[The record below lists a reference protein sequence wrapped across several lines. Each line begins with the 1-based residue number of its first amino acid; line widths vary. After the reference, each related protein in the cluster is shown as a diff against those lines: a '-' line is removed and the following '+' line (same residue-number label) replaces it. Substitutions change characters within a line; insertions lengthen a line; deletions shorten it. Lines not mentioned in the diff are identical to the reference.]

1 MTGNE
6 TESGIAKR
14 GETDNAPPFSL
25 PAFLSSAQDPSN
37 MSALTMRISFVK
49 SLNVWMEMGSPSS

>member
-1 MTGNE
+1 MAGNE

-25 PAFLSSAQDPSN
+25 PAFLYSTQNPSN
-37 MSALTMRISFVK
+37 MFALTMRISFVK
-49 SLNVWMEMGSPSS
+49 SLNVCMEMGFPSS